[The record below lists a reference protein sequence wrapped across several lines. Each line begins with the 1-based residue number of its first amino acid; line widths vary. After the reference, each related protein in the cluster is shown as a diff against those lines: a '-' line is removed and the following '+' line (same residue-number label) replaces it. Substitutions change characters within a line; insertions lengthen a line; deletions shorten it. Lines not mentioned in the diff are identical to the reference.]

1 MDKNK
6 KGPIPPQDQALQ
18 NNNIN
23 NQQINNIRAP
33 HKKERTLML
42 LLRSPSGLT
51 ENQVLCSIHI
61 SNASN
66 YFNEAERIL
75 GIKLGRLGLE
85 NPDDIGDHF
94 KYWITCRDDAIKVV
108 GLINQKRIKHHAEPL
123 SISEMELLIYR
134 CPEAPVQ
141 EVAA

>member
-1 MDKNK
+1 MNNNK
-6 KGPIPPQDQALQ
+6 KGLIPAQDQALQ

-42 LLRSPSGLT
+42 LLRSPSGIT
-51 ENQVLCSIHI
+51 ENHVLRTIHI
-61 SNASN
+61 SNARN

-85 NPDDIGDHF
+85 NPDGIGDHF
-94 KYWITCRDDAIKVV
+94 KYWIASQDDTLKVANH
-108 GLINQKRIKHHAEPL
+108 INKMRVRRKAEPL
-123 SISEMELLIYR
+123 SISEIDYLISQY
-134 CPEAPVQ
+134 PEVPEQ
-141 EVAA
+141 AA

>member
-1 MDKNK
+1 MNNNK
-6 KGPIPPQDQALQ
+6 KGLIPPQDQALQ

-42 LLRSPSGLT
+42 LLRSPSGMT
-51 ENQVLCSIHI
+51 ENHVLRTIHI
-61 SNASN
+61 SNARN

-85 NPDDIGDHF
+85 NPDGIGDHF
-94 KYWITCRDDAIKVV
+94 KYWIASQDDTLKVANH
-108 GLINQKRIKHHAEPL
+108 INKMRVRRKDEPL
-123 SISEMELLIYR
+123 SISEIDYLISQY
-134 CPEAPVQ
+134 PEVPEQ
-141 EVAA
+141 AA

>member
-42 LLRSPSGLT
+42 LLRSPSGIT
-51 ENQVLCSIHI
+51 ENHVLRTIHI
-61 SNASN
+61 SNARN

-85 NPDDIGDHF
+85 NPDGIGDHF
-94 KYWITCRDDAIKVV
+94 KYWITCREDAIKIA
-108 GLINQKRIKHHAEPL
+108 GLINQKRIKRHAEPL
-123 SISEMELLIYR
+123 SISEIELLISWY
-134 CPEAPVQ
+134 PEAPEQ
-141 EVAA
+141 AA